1 MNCNIKIGLMY
12 WTFELM
18 TSKFVTYRIFICGV
32 KKYDIMMSKLKL
44 RSKLP
49 LNEKFL
55 NKIH

>member
-49 LNEKFL
+49 LNEKF
-55 NKIH
+55 